1 MKYFIELK
9 KEDDINLIQTG
20 RQYQIIVNNSEL
32 SIVFSKETLEKII
45 SDYKSISD
53 QQNEEAK
60 IINLSTDGL
69 FLVENIQ
76 IDIEKMNNEKMNN
89 ISSLSKRYFTKEEKT
104 KAINKFDLLNKIIT
118 DIIKLEC
125 DFITVSS
132 SIAAILSESFEF
144 SRNLIYEHPIEMC
157 VGPGI
162 IWTTNENEK

>member
-45 SDYKSISD
+45 SDYKAISD
-53 QQNEEAK
+53 QQDGEAR

-89 ISSLSKRYFTKEEKT
+89 ISSLSERYFTKEEKT

-125 DFITVSS
+125 NSITVSS
-132 SIAAILSESFEF
+132 SI
-144 SRNLIYEHPIEMC
+144 
-157 VGPGI
+157 
-162 IWTTNENEK
+162 